1 MTRMLAVL
9 RRTFLGGAVSLLI
22 CYLKGYN
29 LSNLMNL
36 AQTHNSLNGY
46 LSLYF
51 LVSPVIYA
59 ILALISILY
68 IRARGQ
74 FWAYH
79 QTQSFLVTALRCTFH
94 DITSPFRNIMNLM
107 GAIFSQ
113 NVVGR
118 GIIVF
123 RFIELVILGIIC
135 LGGIHQLGR

>member
-1 MTRMLAVL
+1 MTRILAVL
-9 RRTFLGGAVSLLI
+9 RRSFLGGAVSLLI
-22 CYLKGYN
+22 CYLRGYN

-51 LVSPVIYA
+51 LVSPVIYV

-74 FWAYH
+74 LRAFY
-79 QTQSFLVTALRCTFH
+79 QTQPFLVTGLQCVFH

-113 NVVGR
+113 NALGR

-135 LGGIHQLGR
+135 LGGIHLLGR